1 MKITI
6 AFFIIFFLSSSISH
20 AQFISTDDKLHF
32 SAGALI
38 SATTYAVVYTT
49 TKNKKK
55 AFWYSLGASVL
66 AGAAKE
72 LYDGTRKD
80 KGGYFYSWDTGELI
94 ATSLGGLTAC
104 TTISLFV
111 GKKNREQKKVALVN

>member
-1 MKITI
+1 MKISI
-6 AFFIIFFLSSSISH
+6 AILLFMFIGIQNGQ

-32 SAGALI
+32 GAGALV
-38 SATTYAVVYTT
+38 SATTYTVVYTT

-72 LYDGTRKD
+72 LYDATRKD
-80 KGGYFYSWDTGELI
+80 KDGYFYSWDTGELI
-94 ATSLGGLTAC
+94 ATSLGGLTASA
-104 TTISLFV
+104 TISLFV
-111 GKKNREQKKVALVN
+111 GNKKKKNIALVN

>member
-32 SAGALI
+32 SAGAFI

-72 LYDGTRKD
+72 LYDETRKG
-80 KGGYFYSWDTGELI
+80 KEGYSYYWDTGELI
-94 ATSLGGLTAC
+94 ATSLGGLTAS

-111 GKKNREQKKVALVN
+111 GKKNREQKTVALVN